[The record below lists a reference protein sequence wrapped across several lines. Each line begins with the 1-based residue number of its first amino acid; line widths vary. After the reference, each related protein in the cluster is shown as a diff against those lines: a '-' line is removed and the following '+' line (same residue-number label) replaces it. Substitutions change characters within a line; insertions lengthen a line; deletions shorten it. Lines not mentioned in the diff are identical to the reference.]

1 MLCFAFG
8 VKVPLGRFKVMFE
21 SVHLLGPP
29 FFVPDEQLHSLF
41 GEYYEK

>member
-1 MLCFAFG
+1 
-8 VKVPLGRFKVMFE
+8 MFE

>member
-8 VKVPLGRFKVMFE
+8 VKVPLGRFKVIFE

-29 FFVPDEQLHSLF
+29 FFCT
-41 GEYYEK
+41 